1 MKQKRLTSF
10 LASLLMLTS
19 LSGFGQEDWLVDF
32 HLQSNQGSVIV
43 NWTIAQGSSCND
55 VTVERWSEAR
65 QKYDTLYLFAG
76 VCSSSDRDSS
86 FSFIDSNPNAGVNV
100 YRVCFIR
107 SSSAPAS
114 IFVTTNEEWFILYP
128 NPARESTTLAVEAK
142 YVGSKLEVFNN
153 VGSLV
158 FEKVLTEESNNIELI
173 NIPSG
178 AFYFRLTAKDRQ
190 ETIKLLKIN

>member
-1 MKQKRLTSF
+1 MKHKFYKTIFS
-10 LASLLMLTS
+10 SLLMLTG

-32 HLQSNQGSVIV
+32 HLQTNQGSVIV

-55 VTVERWSEAR
+55 VTVERWSDEQ
-65 QKYDTLYLFAG
+65 QKFDTLFLFAG

-86 FSFIDSNPNAGVNV
+86 FSFIDNSPNAGVNV

-114 IFVTTNEEWFILYP
+114 IFVTTHDEWFILYP

-158 FEKVLTEESNNIELI
+158 FEKELTEESTNIDLI
-173 NIPSG
+173 NLPSG
-178 AFYFRLTAKDRQ
+178 AFYFRLKAKDRQ

>member
-1 MKQKRLTSF
+1 MRHKFYKTIFS
-10 LASLLMLTS
+10 SLLMLTG

-32 HLQSNQGSVIV
+32 YLQSNQGSVIV

-55 VTVERWSEAR
+55 VTVERWSEAN

-86 FSFIDSNPNAGVNV
+86 FSFIDSSPNAGVNV

-114 IFVTTNEEWFILYP
+114 IFVTTNEEWFILNP
-128 NPARESTTLAVEAK
+128 NPASEKTNLAVEAK
-142 YVGSKLEVFNN
+142 YVGSKLEVFNPL
-153 VGSLV
+153 GSLV
-158 FEKVLTEESNNIELI
+158 FEKELTEESTNIELI
-173 NIPSG
+173 NLPSG
-178 AFYFRLTAKDRQ
+178 AYYFRLTADDRQ

>member
-1 MKQKRLTSF
+1 MRHKIYLHIFS
-10 LASLLMLTS
+10 SLFMLLGMNS
-19 LSGFGQEDWLVDF
+19 FGQEDWLVDF

-55 VTVERWSEAR
+55 VTVERWSDEQ

-86 FSFIDSNPNAGVNV
+86 FSFIDTSPNTGVNV

-128 NPARESTTLAVEAK
+128 NPAREKTILAVEAK
-142 YVGSKLEVFNN
+142 YVGSKLEVFSQA
-153 VGSLV
+153 GSLV
-158 FEKVLTEESNNIELI
+158 FEKDLTEESTNIELI
-173 NIPSG
+173 NLPSG
-178 AFYFRLTAKDRQ
+178 AYYFRLTADDRQ

>member
-10 LASLLMLTS
+10 LASLLMLTG

-43 NWTIAQGSSCND
+43 SWTIAQGSSCTD
-55 VTVERWSEAR
+55 VTVERWSEEF
-65 QKYDTLYLFAG
+65 QKYDTLFLFAG

-86 FSFIDSNPNAGVNV
+86 FSFIDSNPKAGVNV

-107 SSSAPAS
+107 SSSVPAS

-128 NPARESTTLAVEAK
+128 NPASESTTLALEAK

-153 VGSLV
+153 LGSLV

-173 NIPSG
+173 NLPSG

>member
-1 MKQKRLTSF
+1 
-10 LASLLMLTS
+10 MLTG

-55 VTVERWSEAR
+55 VTVERWSEAN

-86 FSFIDSNPNAGVNV
+86 FSFIDTSPVAGVNV

-107 SSSAPAS
+107 SSSVPAS
-114 IFVTTNEEWFILYP
+114 IFVTTTDEWLILYP
-128 NPARESTTLAVEAK
+128 NPAREKTNLTVDTK
-142 YVGSKLEVFNN
+142 YVGSKLEVFNPF
-153 VGSLV
+153 GSLV
-158 FEKVLTEESNNIELI
+158 FEKVLTEESTNIELI
-173 NIPSG
+173 NLPSG
-178 AFYFRLTAKDRQ
+178 AYYFRLTAKDRQ